1 MPGYVPERKKY
12 TLNFDE
18 STDYNGLVIVMNAL
32 ALGEILTV
40 QSAQK
45 GSNAEAAE
53 KVFKIFARNLV
64 EWNVCRPDGSQ
75 VPATYEGVQ
84 EQDLDML
91 VAILGEWVR
100 ATSEVPAPLDKPST
114 SGPQSPEELIS
125 TVSLSP
131 SLVS

>member
-1 MPGYVPERKKY
+1 MPDFIPDRKKY
-12 TLNFDE
+12 TLNFDD
-18 STDYNGLVIVMNAL
+18 STDYKGLVVVMNAL

-40 QSAQK
+40 QAAQTSK
-45 GSNAEAAE
+45 NVETVE
-53 KVFKIFARNLV
+53 KIFRIFARNLV
-64 EWNVCRPDGSQ
+64 EWNVCRPDGTH

-84 EQDLDML
+84 EQDMDML
-91 VAILGEWVR
+91 VDIMGEWIR

-131 SLVS
+131 SLAS